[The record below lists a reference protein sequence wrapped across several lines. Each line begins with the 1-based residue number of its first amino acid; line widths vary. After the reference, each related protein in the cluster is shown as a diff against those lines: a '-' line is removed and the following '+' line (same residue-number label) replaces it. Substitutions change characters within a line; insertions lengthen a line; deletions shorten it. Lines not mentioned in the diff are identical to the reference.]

1 MSSFCKFC
9 GSQIA
14 DGAATCPACGKVLGQ
29 SPNAGTAPPA
39 NPAPGE
45 MDYHLARL
53 GDRLLATILD
63 TLLLVAMFAVIGMWS
78 AVRWGG
84 LTPNGFSIAGKA
96 ALITFS
102 LVGVAGF
109 LYYWILEAVA
119 GATLGKAII
128 GIQVRRKDGGRC
140 SFAAA
145 LLRNV
150 LRIVD
155 GIAVYLV
162 GFLIAAF
169 SKLRQRLGDHVA
181 GTVVVESQIGRF
193 ARIAVLVLWLA
204 GIAGGISEAYLLHR
218 GAPVSAASDV
228 SGSSS
233 TSSSAIGSSIA
244 TQPSQTPVL
253 TSGDFKLMNFTL
265 TDGKDGPPRSSASYK
280 PGDDVYAKYDL
291 IGFTADPSGQV
302 DVALNVT
309 AFDPNGLALQEAW
322 TTEVR
327 QTPPTSSTP
336 IQGHFYVQLP
346 DCSPGGT
353 YKIVLKV
360 RDALKNS
367 DAEFSPT
374 FSVEAGPPIL
384 PATQLEIR
392 NFRYSTSK
400 DGPPLNPAVYHPG
413 QTQYSSFDIF
423 GMQFRDDRTITHI
436 AYKLLG
442 PDGQVLLD
450 VPDYHTTDQTTVY
463 HPATIFVHLNFQVD
477 LPSDAPK
484 GTFTEQFVVTD
495 KQANTTL
502 NQVAKFEVK

>member
-1 MSSFCKFC
+1 VSSFCKFC

-109 LYYWILEAVA
+109 LYYWILEGVA

-162 GFLIAAF
+162 GLLIAAF

-181 GTVVVESQIGRF
+181 GTVVVESQISRF
-193 ARIAVLVLWLA
+193 GRIAVLVLWLA

-218 GAPVSAASDV
+218 GAPASAASDV
-228 SGSSS
+228 SSSSS
-233 TSSSAIGSSIA
+233 TSSSSIA
-244 TQPSQTPVL
+244 ALPSQTPVL
-253 TSGDFKLMNFTL
+253 TSGNFKLNFTL
-265 TDGKDGPPRSSASYK
+265 TESKDGPPRSSASYK
-280 PGDDVYAKYDL
+280 LGDAVYAEYNL
-291 IGFTADPSGQV
+291 TGFTTDPSGQV
-302 DVALNVT
+302 DVALSLT
-309 AFDPNGLALQEAW
+309 AFDPNGLALDKTW

-327 QTPPTSSTP
+327 QTLATPNTP
-336 IQGHFYVQLP
+336 IHGHYQLQVP
-346 DCSPGGT
+346 DFSPGGT
-353 YKIVLKV
+353 YKIVLKAH
-360 RDALKNS
+360 DALKNS

-392 NFRYSTSK
+392 NFRYFTSK

-413 QTQYSSFDIF
+413 QQQYSSFDVF
-423 GMQFRDDRTITHI
+423 GVQFRDDRTTTHTT
-436 AYKLLG
+436 YKLLG

-450 VPDYHTTDQTTVY
+450 LPDYQNTDRTTVY
-463 HPATIFVHLNFQVD
+463 HPATFFLHFYSGVD
-477 LPSDAPK
+477 LPANAAK

-495 KQANTTL
+495 KQANTTV
-502 NQVAKFEVK
+502 NYVAKFEVK